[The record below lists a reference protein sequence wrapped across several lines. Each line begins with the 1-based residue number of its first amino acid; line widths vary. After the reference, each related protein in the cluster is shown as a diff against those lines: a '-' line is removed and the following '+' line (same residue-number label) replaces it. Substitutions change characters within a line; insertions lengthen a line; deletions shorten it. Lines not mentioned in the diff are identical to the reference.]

1 MEVVRLKRR
10 HLVTDVYWP
19 RFTLLGQAFGSML
32 LMFEAMRKKVPFAML
47 DTGGYAFGYP
57 VAKVAGCF
65 PIAYVHYPFVST
77 DMLQRVRDRV
87 VEYNNAAEVASSPLR
102 TRAKLFYYR
111 TLAMLYGFA
120 GRYSSVRRLPLF
132 LSLPVGALARPGPEG
147 NLRTGRRGS
156 RDTSA
161 SQPHPGSA
169 LVPFAQRDMDAAV

>member
-1 MEVVRLKRR
+1 VEVVRLKRR

-19 RFTLLGQAFGSML
+19 RFTLLGQAFGSVL

-57 VAKVAGCF
+57 VAKAAGCF
-65 PIAYVHYPFVST
+65 PMAYVHYPFVST

-102 TRAKLFYYR
+102 TRVKLFYYR

-120 GRYSSVRRLPLF
+120 GRYSSVRRPLF
-132 LSLPVGALARPGPEG
+132 SLSLRL
-147 NLRTGRRGS
+147 L
-156 RDTSA
+156 
-161 SQPHPGSA
+161 
-169 LVPFAQRDMDAAV
+169 F